1 MKKLRLVALAA
12 GLALALGACSSSGGT
27 KAEESKVSAEK
38 TQLTVF
44 AAASLNKAFPEVVE
58 KVLKKSDPN
67 IEVNFSFEG
76 SSTLVDQLKNGA
88 AADVFAS
95 ADEKN
100 MNKATAAELVSD
112 VKPFASN
119 TLELIVPKGNPAKI
133 TGVDASLEG
142 KKLVVCAEGVPCGNA
157 TKELQEKLGVTLK
170 PASEEQKVTDVRGK
184 VESGEADAGLV
195 YRTDALAAGDKVEI
209 IKVEGIEQVINAYP
223 ISLVKASKN
232 QEAAKKFIDAV
243 LSDEGLKILENYGFS
258 APLSKDKS

>member
-1 MKKLRLVALAA
+1 MKRFRLVALAA

-27 KAEESKVSAEK
+27 KAEESTAPAEK

-67 IEVNFSFEG
+67 IEVKFSFEG

-133 TGVDASLEG
+133 TGLDASLEG

-157 TKELQEKLGVTLK
+157 TKELQEKLGVTLR
-170 PASEEQKVTDVRGK
+170 D
-184 VESGEADAGLV
+184 D
-195 YRTDALAAGDKVEI
+195 
-209 IKVEGIEQVINAYP
+209 
-223 ISLVKASKN
+223 
-232 QEAAKKFIDAV
+232 
-243 LSDEGLKILENYGFS
+243 
-258 APLSKDKS
+258 